1 MATLLINRDGAF
13 EVPADGWYQLSPLG
27 EFPHAQVGVVQ
38 VIDAQAVSSIVNR
51 FNAMIANDGGSA
63 WPLVDFDHF
72 SLDTAK
78 PSEAAGWITNMQ
90 ARADGLWAQIKWSD
104 VGDAAVRGGR
114 YRFLSP
120 VFNRRDCE
128 DLGGGKK
135 AEFVL
140 EYQLMDNGA
149 TSAGGNATPFNSRAQ
164 YVGISDKNLGG
175 LRLGRQASASF
186 VALGAGLVGAYNN
199 MPGSV
204 YSAGNDKATNSA
216 SVRPVTVFV
225 NNAVTYISPKF
236 AGLELQVQTGQIS
249 TSADDAAAAVSS
261 AYSGGSL
268 TYTGVKNLTVAYGY
282 FSSYETSTSAK
293 LMQQNLAG
301 NYNFGVAQVF
311 ANLTQA
317 KNTTLGSVVRDQK
330 ATEIGVR
337 VPVTPVVGVWASAFM
352 GNNNGVNGASM
363 TNITGRTDSS
373 GFQLGTTY
381 AMSKRTTAYAIY
393 GQQDV
398 KGKDLASGQKI
409 ATQGYAVGLRHTF

>member
-1 MATLLINRDGAF
+1 
-13 EVPADGWYQLSPLG
+13 
-27 EFPHAQVGVVQ
+27 
-38 VIDAQAVSSIVNR
+38 
-51 FNAMIANDGGSA
+51 
-63 WPLVDFDHF
+63 
-72 SLDTAK
+72 
-78 PSEAAGWITNMQ
+78 
-90 ARADGLWAQIKWSD
+90 
-104 VGDAAVRGGR
+104 
-114 YRFLSP
+114 
-120 VFNRRDCE
+120 
-128 DLGGGKK
+128 
-135 AEFVL
+135 
-140 EYQLMDNGA
+140 MDNGA

-164 YVGISDKNLGG
+164 YVGISDTKLGG
-175 LRLGRQASASF
+175 LRLGRQASSAFAS
-186 VALGAGLVGAYNN
+186 LGVGLAGQFNN
-199 MPGSV
+199 IAGSV
-204 YSAGNDKATNSA
+204 YSAGSSTASSDGLANKNTNSA
-216 SVRPVTVFV
+216 GVRPVTVFV
-225 NNAVTYISPKF
+225 NNAITYTSPNF
-236 AGLELQVQTGQIS
+236 AGLVLQVQTGQSS